1 MKRQRGFGV
10 TEYALGIVVLVTIFF
25 MPYKDN
31 KSIAN
36 MLIDAVK
43 QEHSGYIYAQTLSQ
57 FQVTSVK
64 ASSAK
69 VNPAPKAKTELESF
83 NK

>member
-43 QEHSGYIYAQTLSQ
+43 QEHAGYIYAQTLSQ
-57 FQVTSVK
+57 FQVTSLK
-64 ASSAK
+64 ASTK

>member
-31 KSIAN
+31 KLIAN

-64 ASSAK
+64 ASPK

>member
-57 FQVTSVK
+57 FQVTSLK
-64 ASSAK
+64 ASPK
-69 VNPAPKAKTELESF
+69 VNPAHKAKTELESF

>member
-1 MKRQRGFGV
+1 MKRQCGFGV
-10 TEYALGIVVLVTIFF
+10 VEYVLGIVVLVTIFF

-36 MLIDAVK
+36 RLVDAVK

-57 FQVTSVK
+57 FQVTSLN
-64 ASSAK
+64 ALPK
-69 VNPAPKAKTELESF
+69 VNPAPKAKKELESF

>member
-1 MKRQRGFGV
+1 MKNQRGFGV
-10 TEYALGIVVLVTIFF
+10 TEYALGIVMLVTIFF

-31 KSIAN
+31 KSITN

-57 FQVTSVK
+57 FQVTSLK
-64 ASSAK
+64 ASTKA
-69 VNPAPKAKTELESF
+69 NPAPKAKTKLESF